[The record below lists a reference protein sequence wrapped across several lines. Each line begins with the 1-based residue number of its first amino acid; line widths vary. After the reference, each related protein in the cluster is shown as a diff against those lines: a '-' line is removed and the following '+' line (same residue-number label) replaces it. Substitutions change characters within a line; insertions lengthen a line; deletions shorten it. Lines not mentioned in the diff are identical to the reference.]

1 MLGSQGSISSDK
13 ATVIIA
19 DATPMDCQLMSDAI
33 QRDNHFR
40 VVDRAISSSETIS
53 AVCRAQPDIAL
64 ISARLQD
71 GPVAGLLALRALR
84 ASQARSR
91 VVLVLDNDESEL
103 VVNAF
108 LNKARGVFCR
118 RIGSSREL
126 RKCLQSVHSG
136 ELWVNNSQLEY
147 IVEALMRAP
156 ARAATS
162 GKAATVL
169 SRREDEI
176 AALVATGMSN
186 GDVANKLGL
195 SPHTVKNVLF
205 RIFEKLGI
213 STRIELV
220 LHVLSQAKPPEGKN
234 DLLFPPGI
242 RESA

>member
-1 MLGSQGSISSDK
+1 MHLANSALPDK
-13 ATVIIA
+13 ATVIVA
-19 DATPMDCQLMSDAI
+19 DATPMDCQLVSDAI
-33 QRDNHFR
+33 QRHNHFR
-40 VVDRAISSSETIS
+40 VIDRAVSSGETVS
-53 AVCRAQPDIAL
+53 AVCKAQPDIAL

-84 ASQARSR
+84 ALQARSR
-91 VVLVLDNDESEL
+91 VVMVLDNDESEL
-103 VVNAF
+103 VVDAF

-118 RIGSSREL
+118 RIGSSGEL

-147 IVEALMRAP
+147 IVEALTRAP
-156 ARAATS
+156 ARAATN

-169 SRREDEI
+169 SRREEEI
-176 AALVATGMSN
+176 VALVATGMSN
-186 GDVANKLGL
+186 GDIANKLGL

-213 STRIELV
+213 STRMELV
-220 LHVLSQAKPPEGKN
+220 LYVLSQAKPPESKN
-234 DLLFPPGI
+234 DLLLPPGD